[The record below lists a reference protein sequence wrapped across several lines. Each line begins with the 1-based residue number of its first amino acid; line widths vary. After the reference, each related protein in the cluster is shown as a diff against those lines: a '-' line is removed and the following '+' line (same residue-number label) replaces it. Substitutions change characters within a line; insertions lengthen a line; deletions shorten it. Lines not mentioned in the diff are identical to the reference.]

1 MVLLK
6 VLDET
11 TTGVKE
17 VAVELDFEVQR
28 ITVRELLEKRV
39 YQEVADFNRT
49 PSRRLKG
56 LVEPA
61 EKEKRLNEPAT
72 KKPKPVDWKKQ
83 YEKALKAFEK
93 NQFLVLVNK
102 KQVTDPDE
110 EFDIDEN
117 TEVSFLKIVPL
128 AGG

>member
-39 YQEVADFNRT
+39 YKEVSDFNRN
-49 PSRRLKG
+49 PPRRFKG
-56 LVEPA
+56 LVEPT
-61 EKEKRLNEPAT
+61 EKERRLNESAT
-72 KKPKPVDWKKQ
+72 KKTKPIDWKKQ
-83 YEKALKAFEK
+83 YEKALKSFEQ
-93 NQFLVLVNK
+93 NQFLILVDRT
-102 KQVTDPDE
+102 QVTSLDE
-110 EFDIDEN
+110 EFDIDED

>member
-39 YQEVADFNRT
+39 YQEVYDFNRA
-49 PSRRLKG
+49 PSRRFKG
-56 LVEPA
+56 LVEPT
-61 EKEKRLNEPAT
+61 EKEKRLNEQAT
-72 KKPKPVDWKKQ
+72 KQSKRVDWKKQ
-83 YEKALKAFEK
+83 YEKALNAFEK
-93 NQFLVLVNK
+93 KQILILVNK